1 VDKSVL
7 QQALPV
13 LRHAV
18 PRNKERVLRK
28 LLIGAITGAVML
40 AVAAIAMA
48 ATQTTYS
55 QDYTTNK
62 VNKSAGTHFS
72 TTSIDPENTTGNE
85 QPNAAREVDITFP
98 KGTKIDQKAAP
109 FCKNLDESADQ
120 PCPKNTKIGSG
131 SAEVRLKFTGTAPI
145 PASVTAYNRK
155 GGLFLYVVPS
165 VQGQA
170 PVVLK
175 PVFKKLTL
183 VTKIAP
189 LCVLND
195 CATNGEA
202 VLTSFKLNTN
212 AIPKKAKKG
221 KRTYIT
227 TPKTC
232 PKAGWK
238 FTGTFKYDSPNP
250 PKSFIDLQK
259 CKK

>member
-1 VDKSVL
+1 
-7 QQALPV
+7 
-13 LRHAV
+13 
-18 PRNKERVLRK
+18 LRK

-48 ATQTTYS
+48 ATETTYEQS
-55 QDYTTNK
+55 YTTNK
-62 VNKSAGTHFS
+62 TGKSAGTHFK
-72 TTSIDPENTTGNE
+72 TTSIDSANTTGNN
-85 QPNAAREVDITFP
+85 QPAAAREVNITFP
-98 KGTKIDQKAAP
+98 KGTKINQKAAP

-131 SAEVRLKFTGTAPI
+131 SAEVRLKFNGTAPI

-202 VLTSFKLNTN
+202 VLTSFELNTN

-221 KRTYIT
+221 KKTYIT

-232 PKAGWK
+232 PKAGWQ
-238 FTGTFKYDSPNP
+238 FIGTFKYDAPTPTKKLS
-250 PKSFIDLQK
+250 SLQK